1 MWSVPISYNYF
12 ISYLIQGDFK
22 LYFLL
27 VEWVSL
33 TRLLSSWSLWLKVSE
48 IFGILEGIP
57 SIVNSGSTTK
67 FEWFWVN
74 FFKRGLICTE
84 ELKPEINLYVLLLQ
98 SDAYNYKC
106 EAIQFWRNLCFEFF
120 CYVHIFLCSYTLSLK
135 IFLSIEIVIN
145 YFPSSGQPR
154 NVIKFPLLPNE
165 LNICQKFEMAVD
177 FWRVWE

>member
-74 FFKRGLICTE
+74 FFKRGLICTDK
-84 ELKPEINLYVLLLQ
+84 LKPEINLYVLLLQ
-98 SDAYNYKC
+98 SDEYNYKC

-120 CYVHIFLCSYTLSLK
+120 VIFT
-135 IFLSIEIVIN
+135 
-145 YFPSSGQPR
+145 YFYAVPPYHLRFFCQSR
-154 NVIKFPLLPNE
+154 LL
-165 LNICQKFEMAVD
+165 
-177 FWRVWE
+177 